1 MYKTKTVV
9 SVSPWLQ
16 LICSEIMCRRSWKFT
31 EEAGL
36 FLRRRI
42 LLDFCLSP
50 FIIIR
55 NVLRA
60 VIIIFFLS
68 IWSSHKYQYDRCLW
82 WQLPQNVFLLNTANL
97 KDPSSGN
104 WQVGSYINFKQQL
117 KPVSFFFFYCL
128 TKDARNIIQESMYPS
143 QNPESSFPEL
153 VKKVKAFCCYR
164 WYEWCS
170 ENKLCSVPQNV
181 GHSSHKLTNSW
192 HQAGTTGMR
201 LSSANKKHKLRW
213 QMPFMDQ
220 DPLWQPP
227 LRAGPTRQ
235 RECCWWLHVLELQ
248 SIQQA
253 TRYTPVNV
261 SPGWQRSD
269 RIFSLDKMMS
279 SQDIKE
285 DGR

>member
-117 KPVSFFFFYCL
+117 KPVRFFFFFFLLNQRC
-128 TKDARNIIQESMYPS
+128 
-143 QNPESSFPEL
+143 
-153 VKKVKAFCCYR
+153 
-164 WYEWCS
+164 
-170 ENKLCSVPQNV
+170 
-181 GHSSHKLTNSW
+181 
-192 HQAGTTGMR
+192 
-201 LSSANKKHKLRW
+201 KKHNTREYL
-213 QMPFMDQ
+213 
-220 DPLWQPP
+220 PL
-227 LRAGPTRQ
+227 TRSRKFIPRVSQ
-235 RECCWWLHVLELQ
+235 KSKSVLLLQ
-248 SIQQA
+248 
-253 TRYTPVNV
+253 VV
-261 SPGWQRSD
+261 W
-269 RIFSLDKMMS
+269 MM
-279 SQDIKE
+279 
-285 DGR
+285 